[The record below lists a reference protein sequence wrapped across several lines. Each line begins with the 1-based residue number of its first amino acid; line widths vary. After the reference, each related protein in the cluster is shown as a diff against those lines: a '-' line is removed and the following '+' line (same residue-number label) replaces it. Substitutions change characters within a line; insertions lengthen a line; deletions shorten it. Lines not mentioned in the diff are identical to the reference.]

1 MTIPYH
7 LTSLAYIRHQ
17 ELITRC
23 VCQCNVLCKLHANVS
38 EVKSVQ
44 RITTKFQTHD
54 NVSEVIVS
62 GGKPEN
68 LKLLYFLSVLMFWC

>member
-1 MTIPYH
+1 M
-7 LTSLAYIRHQ
+7 
-17 ELITRC
+17 
-23 VCQCNVLCKLHANVS
+23 
-38 EVKSVQ
+38 SVQ